1 VPAGMEALP
10 EGGFRLRF
18 ADGTAALPAEAAGS
32 LAGLGSQLAAGPAG
46 RVVVTGQASGP
57 VADISIARRLSLA
70 RGLAVKQALAAG
82 GLAPTRIDLRPM
94 GRTADAEAT
103 LAKPKQEHGD
113 NGLYQQA
120 QVQAQW
126 GNAAAALAALRDA
139 EATGDSGLSLIKT
152 DPMLDPIR
160 TDPAFIAL
168 QRRLGLA

>member
-1 VPAGMEALP
+1 MEALP

-94 GRTADAEAT
+94 GRTADAA
-103 LAKPKQEHGD
+103 
-113 NGLYQQA
+113 
-120 QVQAQW
+120 
-126 GNAAAALAALRDA
+126 DA
-139 EATGDSGLSLIKT
+139 VDVL
-152 DPMLDPIR
+152 PRRRNPPVR
-160 TDPAFIAL
+160 PA
-168 QRRLGLA
+168 